1 MTMKTFT
8 MISYRARMRRRPSG
22 FTLIELLLV
31 VALVVLLAGLGGN
44 RYIVAYKR
52 MLVEKAAKDI
62 YLMAKYARVLAIEK
76 RIDCKLVLDE
86 AGKSFFL
93 AAGYSGAENV
103 ITDRYSKPQELG
115 GGVEFEAVE
124 VTSTVETDQED
135 WENVKVVVF
144 RPDGTADTAIIQL
157 GDGKNHYSVYVMAAT
172 GKAKIMFGEA
182 DDVPVD
188 IIDLD
193 AEE

>member
-1 MTMKTFT
+1 
-8 MISYRARMRRRPSG
+8 MISDRQRTLRRRGG

-44 RYIVAYKR
+44 RYVVAYKR

-76 RIDCKLVLDE
+76 RMDCKLVIDE
-86 AGKSFFL
+86 VGKSYFL
-93 AAGYSGAENV
+93 TSGYGESESV
-103 ITDRYSKPQELG
+103 ITDRYSKPQELSG
-115 GGVEFEAVE
+115 EVAFEAVE
-124 VTSTVETDQED
+124 VTSTVETDQD
-135 WENVKVVVF
+135 IWEGVKMVVF
-144 RPDGTADTAIIQL
+144 RSDGTADTAIVQL

-182 DDVPVD
+182 GDVPID
-188 IIDLD
+188 IVDLD

>member
-1 MTMKTFT
+1 
-8 MISYRARMRRRPSG
+8 MISDRSRKLTGTGG

-31 VALVVLLAGLGGN
+31 ISLVVLLAGLGGN
-44 RYIVAYKR
+44 RYVVAYKR

-76 RIDCKLVLDE
+76 RMDCKLVLDE
-86 AGKSFFL
+86 AGKRFFL
-93 AAGYSGAENV
+93 TSGYGETESV

-115 GGVEFEAVE
+115 GDVEFEAVE
-124 VTSTVETDQED
+124 VTSTVETDHD
-135 WENVKVVVF
+135 IWEGVKMVVF
-144 RPDGTADTAIIQL
+144 RSDGTADTAIIQL

-172 GKAKIMFGEA
+172 GKAKVMFGEA
-182 DDVPVD
+182 GDVPID

-193 AEE
+193 AQE

>member
-1 MTMKTFT
+1 
-8 MISYRARMRRRPSG
+8 MISDRPRKFAGPGG

-44 RYIVAYKR
+44 RYVVAYKR

-86 AGKSFFL
+86 VGKSYFL
-93 AAGYSGAENV
+93 TSGYGESESV
-103 ITDRYSKPQELG
+103 ITDRYSKPQELSG
-115 GGVEFEAVE
+115 EVGFEAIE
-124 VTSTVETDQED
+124 VTSTVETDQEN
-135 WENVKVVVF
+135 WEGVKTVVF
-144 RPDGTADTAIIQL
+144 RSDGTADTAIIQL

-182 DDVPVD
+182 ENVPID
-188 IIDLD
+188 IVDLD

>member
-1 MTMKTFT
+1 MKTFT
-8 MISYRARMRRRPSG
+8 MISDRPRKFAGPGG

-44 RYIVAYKR
+44 RYVVAYKR

-76 RIDCKLVLDE
+76 RMDCKLVIDE
-86 AGKSFFL
+86 VGKSYFL
-93 AAGYSGAENV
+93 TSGYGESESV
-103 ITDRYSKPQELG
+103 ITDRYSKPQELSG
-115 GGVEFEAVE
+115 EVAFEAVE
-124 VTSTVETDQED
+124 VTSTVETDQD
-135 WENVKVVVF
+135 IWEGVKMVVF
-144 RPDGTADTAIIQL
+144 RSDGTADTAIVQL

-182 DDVPVD
+182 GDVPID
-188 IIDLD
+188 IVDLD

>member
-1 MTMKTFT
+1 MKTFT
-8 MISYRARMRRRPSG
+8 MISDRPRKFAGPGG

-44 RYIVAYKR
+44 RYVVAYKR

-86 AGKSFFL
+86 VGKSYFL
-93 AAGYSGAENV
+93 TSGYGESESV
-103 ITDRYSKPQELG
+103 ITDRYSKPQELSG
-115 GGVEFEAVE
+115 EVGFEAIE
-124 VTSTVETDQED
+124 VTSTVETDQEN
-135 WENVKVVVF
+135 WEGVKTVVF
-144 RPDGTADTAIIQL
+144 RSDGTADTAIIQL

-182 DDVPVD
+182 ENVPID
-188 IIDLD
+188 IVDLD